1 MEKANKPNKTKEKQV
16 KPEDKGWNNASFS
29 IKNYHRK
36 TYEEKLIEEIMQDE
50 AEEREKEY
58 IQYIIDKQ

>member
-29 IKNYHRK
+29 IKNYHHK
-36 TYEEKLIEEIMQDE
+36 TYEERLIEDLMEEDR
-50 AEEREKEY
+50 EERNRID
-58 IQYIIDKQ
+58 IQHIIDTQ